1 MFLRHGLR
9 KVHFFSKCLLYCGLA
24 LTTVVSFI
32 LVFAEAL

>member
-9 KVHFFSKCLLYCGLA
+9 QVHLCLLYSGLA